1 MNTLP
6 GIQEVIIKGLFRDSK
21 IIIGGSLDKLGKYIP
36 KSNVII
42 ITDERVHELYSSRF
56 PAFPVI
62 SIKRGEESKNLGT
75 IEFIYS
81 QLLALNADRNT
92 YVLGIGG
99 GVVCDITGFV
109 ASTFLRGLKFG
120 FVATTLLAQVDAS
133 LGGKNGVNFSGF
145 KNIIG
150 VFNQPE
156 LVICDHSLLKTLNEH
171 EFLSGLGEVLKY
183 GFIGD
188 PEMLDYFKSGEFI
201 GRADLNLIHELVV
214 RSVHIKKFIVEKD
227 EIETGERRLLNFGH
241 TFGHA
246 IESAHGLSHGMAVAY
261 GMLAAI
267 YISEREGY
275 LSHEESNRARDIILK
290 SGIIKGVKINLEKL
304 QIQFMTD
311 KKRSGNFLYFV
322 LLHSLGNAFS
332 EKAEIGKVESWLA
345 DWVNWEDAFT
355 LEKD

>member
-6 GIQEVIIKGLFRDSK
+6 GIKEVMIKGLIRDSK
-21 IIIGGSLDKLGKYIP
+21 ILIGGSLDKLGEYIP

-42 ITDERVHELYSSRF
+42 ITDERVYELYSSRF
-56 PAFPVI
+56 PDFPVI
-62 SIKRGEESKNLGT
+62 RIQNGEESKNLGT

-81 QLLALNADRNT
+81 QLLALNADRYT
-92 YVLGIGG
+92 YILGIGG
-99 GVVCDITGFV
+99 GVVCDITGFA

-120 FVATTLLAQVDAS
+120 FVATSLLAQVDAS
-133 LGGKNGVNFSGF
+133 IGGKNGVNFSGF

-156 LVICDHSLLKTLNEH
+156 LVICDHSLLKTLDEH

-188 PEMLDYFKSGEFI
+188 PEILNYFKSEGFVD
-201 GRADLNLIHELVV
+201 RANLKLIHELVV
-214 RSVHIKKFIVEKD
+214 RSVHIKKAIVEKD
-227 EIETGERRLLNFGH
+227 EMETGERRLLNFGH

-246 IESAHGLSHGMAVAY
+246 IESAHGLSHGMAVTY

-267 YISEREGY
+267 YISEAEGH
-275 LSHEESNRARDIILK
+275 LSPEESGKARDTILN
-290 SGIIKGVKINLEKL
+290 SGVIKGVKINLEKL
-304 QIQFMTD
+304 QTQFSAD

-322 LLHSLGNAFS
+322 LLHSYGNAFF
-332 EKAEIGKVESWLA
+332 EKVEIGKIKNWLV

-355 LEKD
+355 MKK

>member
-1 MNTLP
+1 MNTMP
-6 GIQEVIIKGLFRDSK
+6 AIKKVMIKGLIRDSEV
-21 IIIGGSLDKLGKYIP
+21 IIGGSLDKLGEYIP

-62 SIKRGEESKNLGT
+62 RIKRGEESKSLDT
-75 IEFIYS
+75 IELIYS
-81 QLLALNADRNT
+81 QLLALNADRYT
-92 YVLGIGG
+92 YILGIGG
-99 GVVCDITGFV
+99 GVVCDISGFA
-109 ASTFLRGLKFG
+109 ASTFLRGLRFG

-133 LGGKNGVNFSGF
+133 IGGKNGVNFSGF

-156 LVICDHSLLKTLNEH
+156 LVMCDHSLLKTLNEH

-188 PEMLDYFKSGEFI
+188 PEILNYFKSEGFVDRE
-201 GRADLNLIHELVV
+201 DLKLIHELVI
-214 RSVHIKKFIVEKD
+214 RSVNIKKSIVEKD
-227 EIETGERRLLNFGH
+227 EMETGERRLLNFGH

-246 IESAHGLSHGMAVAY
+246 IESAHGLSHGMAITY

-275 LSHEESNRARDIILK
+275 LSQEESNKARDIILN
-290 SGIIKGVKINLEKL
+290 SGIIKDVKINLEKL
-304 QIQFMTD
+304 QAQFIAD
-311 KKRSGNFLYFV
+311 KKRSGKFLYFV
-322 LLHSLGNAFS
+322 FLHSFGNAFS
-332 EKAEIGKVESWLA
+332 EKAEIGKIEYWLV
-345 DWVNWEDAFT
+345 DWINWEDAFT
-355 LEKD
+355 LDKI